1 MFMRLSAGGWCW
13 RRHGSAWCSRG
24 TSRVCESKP
33 EVRRVSRE
41 QVVLETRARKCGRD
55 PLFPDV
61 AAWISS
67 RGGLG
72 PNQLSWAITL
82 LKCTSDIEKRLKK
95 LGHKGETESPSV
107 RKYGSTKCSGAT
119 TSYDIRL
126 RLRLSLSQKPADF
139 FLKLKHLHDLKWLC
153 CSFVVCTHD
162 GYTVP
167 PCTHAHTRIQS
178 SLEETNQISFIDW
191 PSVLSRGWFHKHCHI
206 FKNP

>member
-1 MFMRLSAGGWCW
+1 MGKYSSISNRTLAGIVFSCLNRCVCVCFILARCGPGEICWIGNHRNVWRADQLWQMFMRLSAGGWCW

-33 EVRRVSRE
+33 EVRRVSCE

-95 LGHKGETESPSV
+95 LGHKDRW
-107 RKYGSTKCSGAT
+107 RKG
-119 TSYDIRL
+119 
-126 RLRLSLSQKPADF
+126 
-139 FLKLKHLHDLKWLC
+139 KLKRAEDWREYNGQ
-153 CSFVVCTHD
+153 
-162 GYTVP
+162 GYKE
-167 PCTHAHTRIQS
+167 
-178 SLEETNQISFIDW
+178 SLN
-191 PSVLSRGWFHKHCHI
+191 
-206 FKNP
+206 